1 MRNKICLLRKAQ
13 YKKGVILLSD
23 DILRNNIIRLREERG
38 WSQAE
43 LARRIN
49 MNNTALNKVEKGV
62 RKLSSS
68 ELDELASVFNVSTD
82 YLLGR
87 SDKEKE
93 PYYELTDKEK
103 NDIAIQAEKLMEGI
117 ESGDNLNF
125 YGEPATEEQKER
137 LLIAVQTAMEMNKRK
152 AKKKF
157 TPKKYRN

>member
-1 MRNKICLLRKAQ
+1 MRKAQ

-82 YLLGR
+82 YLPGR

>member
-1 MRNKICLLRKAQ
+1 M
-13 YKKGVILLSD
+13 SD

-62 RKLSSS
+62 RKLSSA
-68 ELDELASVFNVSTD
+68 ELDELASAFNVSTD

-87 SDKEKE
+87 SDSKKE
-93 PYYELTDKEK
+93 PYYELTKKEK
-103 NDIAIQAEKLMEGI
+103 NDIAVQAEKLMDGI
-117 ESGDNLNF
+117 ESGENLNF

-137 LLIAVQTAMEMNKRK
+137 LLIAIQTAMEMNKRK

-157 TPKKYRN
+157 TPKKYRD

>member
-1 MRNKICLLRKAQ
+1 M
-13 YKKGVILLSD
+13 SD

-62 RKLSSS
+62 RKLSSA
-68 ELDELASVFNVSTD
+68 ELDELASTFNVSTD

-87 SDKEKE
+87 SDSKKE
-93 PYYELTDKEK
+93 PYYELTEKEK
-103 NDIAIQAEKLMEGI
+103 NDIAVQAEKLMDGI
-117 ESGDNLNF
+117 ESGENLNF

-137 LLIAVQTAMEMNKRK
+137 LLIAIQTAMEMNKRK

-157 TPKKYRN
+157 TPKKYRD

>member
-1 MRNKICLLRKAQ
+1 M
-13 YKKGVILLSD
+13 SD

-103 NDIAIQAEKLMEGI
+103 NDIAIQAEKIMEGI

>member
-1 MRNKICLLRKAQ
+1 M
-13 YKKGVILLSD
+13 SD

-62 RKLSSS
+62 RKLSSA
-68 ELDELASVFNVSTD
+68 ELDELASAFNVSTD

-87 SDKEKE
+87 SNEKKE

-103 NDIAIQAEKLMEGI
+103 KDIALQAEKLMEGI
-117 ESGDNLNF
+117 ESGENLNF

-152 AKKKF
+152 AKKNF

>member
-1 MRNKICLLRKAQ
+1 MRKAQ
-13 YKKGVILLSD
+13 YKKGDILLSD

>member
-1 MRNKICLLRKAQ
+1 MRKAQ

-157 TPKKYRN
+157 TPKQYRN

>member
-1 MRNKICLLRKAQ
+1 M
-13 YKKGVILLSD
+13 SD

-137 LLIAVQTAMEMNKRK
+137 LLISVQTAMEMNKRK
-152 AKKKF
+152 TKKKF

>member
-1 MRNKICLLRKAQ
+1 M
-13 YKKGVILLSD
+13 SD

-103 NDIAIQAEKLMEGI
+103 NDIAIQAEKLIEGI

>member
-1 MRNKICLLRKAQ
+1 M
-13 YKKGVILLSD
+13 SD

-62 RKLSSS
+62 RKLSSA
-68 ELDELASVFNVSTD
+68 ELDELASAFNVSTD

-87 SDKEKE
+87 SDSKKE
-93 PYYELTDKEK
+93 PYYELTEKEK
-103 NDIAIQAEKLMEGI
+103 NDIAVQAEKLMDGI
-117 ESGDNLNF
+117 ESGENLNF

-137 LLIAVQTAMEMNKRK
+137 LLIAIQTAMEMNKRK

-157 TPKKYRN
+157 TPKKYRD

>member
-1 MRNKICLLRKAQ
+1 M
-13 YKKGVILLSD
+13 SD

-62 RKLSSS
+62 RKLSSA
-68 ELDELASVFNVSTD
+68 ELDELASAFNVSTD

-87 SDKEKE
+87 SDSKKE
-93 PYYELTDKEK
+93 PYYELTEKEK
-103 NDIAIQAEKLMEGI
+103 NDIAVQAEKLMDGI
-117 ESGDNLNF
+117 ESGENLNF

-137 LLIAVQTAMEMNKRK
+137 LLIAIQTAIEMNKRK

-157 TPKKYRN
+157 TPKKYRD

>member
-1 MRNKICLLRKAQ
+1 M
-13 YKKGVILLSD
+13 SD

-87 SDKEKE
+87 SKEEKE

-103 NDIAIQAEKLMEGI
+103 KDIALQAEKLMEGI
-117 ESGDNLNF
+117 ESGENLNF

-152 AKKKF
+152 AKKNF

>member
-1 MRNKICLLRKAQ
+1 MRKAQ

-125 YGEPATEEQKER
+125 YGEPATEERKER
-137 LLIAVQTAMEMNKRK
+137 LLIAGQTAMEMNKRK